1 VDEQMGHGL
10 CSGAEL
16 KHGREAR
23 VRGSMAS
30 QSKTHLLRAAQ
41 PGAQF
46 IQLQV
51 RELEMAE
58 EALV

>member
-1 VDEQMGHGL
+1 MGHGL

-30 QSKTHLLRAAQ
+30 QSQTHLLLAAQ

>member
-1 VDEQMGHGL
+1 MWAMCCVW
-10 CSGAEL
+10 GAE
-16 KHGREAR
+16 R
-23 VRGSMAS
+23 VSPEESRVSGSMAS
-30 QSKTHLLRAAQ
+30 HRKTHVCSAVE